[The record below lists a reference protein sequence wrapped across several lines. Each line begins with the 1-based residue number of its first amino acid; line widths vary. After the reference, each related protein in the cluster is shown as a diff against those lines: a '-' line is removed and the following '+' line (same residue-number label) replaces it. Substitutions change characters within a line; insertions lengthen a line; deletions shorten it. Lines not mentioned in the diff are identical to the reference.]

1 MSAVA
6 AVKEMQG
13 FIFIGAN
20 QPIEHPQ
27 MEMEARF
34 ASDRSYDYDDDDVPG
49 GHGDDFNNFNL
60 DNNPD
65 FESDGLSGE
74 DDF

>member
-20 QPIEHPQ
+20 QPFEHPHISHGDRG
-27 MEMEARF
+27 ALF
-34 ASDRSYDYDDDDVPG
+34 ASDRSYYDDDDDVPS
-49 GHGDDFNNFNL
+49 DDFDAFDR
-60 DNNPD
+60 DNRTVQH
-65 FESDGLSGE
+65 FTA
-74 DDF
+74 